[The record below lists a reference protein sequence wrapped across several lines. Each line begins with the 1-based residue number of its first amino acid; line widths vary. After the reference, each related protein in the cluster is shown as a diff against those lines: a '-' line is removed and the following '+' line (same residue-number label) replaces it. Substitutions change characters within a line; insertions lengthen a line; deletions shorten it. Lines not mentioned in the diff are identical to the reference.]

1 MSMKIQIVALALS
14 VAPCVLSDEVP
25 WKFEGDT
32 NRVAASTCLSA
43 EACPEFCSH
52 DVVIGRSGTPWQNLV
67 RSIWTSSLSD
77 AADVPVWVGSLLF
90 LR

>member
-1 MSMKIQIVALALS
+1 MKIPIAALVLS
-14 VAPCVLSDEVP
+14 VASFVLSDEVP

-32 NRVAASTCLSA
+32 NRVAASICLSA
-43 EACPEFCSH
+43 EACPEFCSY
-52 DVVIGRSGTPWQNLV
+52 DVAVGRSGTPWRNLV

-77 AADVPVWVGSLLF
+77 VADVPVWVGSLLF

>member
-1 MSMKIQIVALALS
+1 MKIQIAALALS

-32 NRVAASTCLSA
+32 NRVAASMCQSI
-43 EACPEFCSH
+43 EACPEFCSY
-52 DVVIGRSGTPWQNLV
+52 DVAVGRSGTPWQNLV

>member
-1 MSMKIQIVALALS
+1 MKKLIAALALS
-14 VAPCVLSDEVP
+14 VASIVLSDEVP
-25 WKFEGDT
+25 WKFEGST
-32 NRVAASTCLSA
+32 NRVAASTCLSV

-52 DVVIGRSGTPWQNLV
+52 DVAVGRSGTPWQNLV

-77 AADVPVWVGSLLF
+77 AADIPTWVGSLLF